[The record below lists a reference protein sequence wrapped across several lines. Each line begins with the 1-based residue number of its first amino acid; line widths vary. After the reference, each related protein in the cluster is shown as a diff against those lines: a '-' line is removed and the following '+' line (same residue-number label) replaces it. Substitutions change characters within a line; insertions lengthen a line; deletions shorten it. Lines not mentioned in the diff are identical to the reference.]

1 MNWPVAWTL
10 DPGLIL
16 GLVVLLE
23 AYVIGV
29 GPLRRRYR
37 LGPPVTKR
45 QITWFALGY
54 LVLVAA
60 LVSPLH
66 ALGEAYLF
74 SAHMVQHVLITL
86 VAPPLLLLGTPG
98 WLLSPLLRIPLV
110 RTLARS
116 VTAPVFAFLV
126 FNGAFALWHVPSF
139 YDAALNQELLHT
151 LEHGSFFGAAVLMW
165 WPILSPMSELPRLP
179 LPFQTFYLFLLSI
192 PQKIIG
198 ALITFAG
205 EVLYPTYEI
214 APRVAGLSALADQ
227 QLGGIIMWVPG
238 GLIIFGVFTTLF
250 FLWMG
255 PSDPGPTL
263 VVPAADTPGRRN
275 GHANPD
281 MLSTP
286 PAPPAP
292 TP

>member
-1 MNWPVAWTL
+1 MNWLTAWTL

-23 AYVIGV
+23 AYVIGI

-37 LGPPVTKR
+37 LGAPATKR

-54 LVLVAA
+54 LALVVA

-66 ALGEAYLF
+66 ALGEVYLF
-74 SAHMVQHVLITL
+74 SAHMVQHILITL
-86 VAPPLLLLGTPG
+86 VGPPLLLLGTPG

-110 RTLARS
+110 ETLARN
-116 VTAPVFAFLV
+116 VTSPVFAFLA

-139 YDAALNQELLHT
+139 YDAALNRELLHT

-179 LPFQTFYLFLLSI
+179 LGFQAFYLFLLSI

-198 ALITFAG
+198 ALITFAS
-205 EVLYPTYEI
+205 EVLYPD
-214 APRVAGLSALADQ
+214 V
-227 QLGGIIMWVPG
+227 
-238 GLIIFGVFTTLF
+238 
-250 FLWMG
+250 
-255 PSDPGPTL
+255 
-263 VVPAADTPGRRN
+263 
-275 GHANPD
+275 
-281 MLSTP
+281 
-286 PAPPAP
+286 
-292 TP
+292 